1 MLSRQVIQLTAGRGV
16 EGDRYQSGLGTY
28 SCFSE
33 PGRQLTL
40 ISADAVEAAL
50 PEMKG
55 RTCDLRRNVVLR
67 GCSAETLNSAVG
79 RTVTIGDAEIFVHR
93 LCVPCVY
100 NQAKN
105 NCPRCAAARG
115 AGRHGGHNHDVAC
128 YMLYVAMLRAAC
140 RLMNE
145 GWHACGVS
153 CEVVTSGLVRVSDRV
168 NLRLEEAPNASR
180 VNDGGKPDGFFVA
193 PKHRSAEQAR
203 NARASAER
211 GRVVQNSDP
220 VGYERLQAAYRSVGI
235 RSFFLADTTGPS
247 VGQSGFALLST
258 LPLVLAAVVLALAL
272 AQLPWR

>member
-1 MLSRQVIQLTAGRGV
+1 MPVIPELRVEGLFTCPYSSRDMLSRQVIQLTAGRGV

-67 GCSAETLNSAVG
+67 GCSAETLN
-79 RTVTIGDAEIFVHR
+79 
-93 LCVPCVY
+93 
-100 NQAKN
+100 
-105 NCPRCAAARG
+105 
-115 AGRHGGHNHDVAC
+115 
-128 YMLYVAMLRAAC
+128 
-140 RLMNE
+140 
-145 GWHACGVS
+145 
-153 CEVVTSGLVRVSDRV
+153 RV